1 MSSYTFSLITDSAL
15 VLWYY
20 RSKTPNGKCI
30 IVAIGA
36 PNLID
41 VDSLRNVEILTSFGY
56 DVIVPEYYWFCRSTW
71 TFTPMN
77 SVQTLIDTNSI
88 AKWDKNMNLIYV
100 YSGESLMMNYSDI
113 SFLWLSYGGFA
124 VLVLP
129 KFLPEATKI
138 WAFYPVTD
146 YVSFW
151 NRWVKE
157 ETVYDFLASIRRW
170 FSPLYRGIDDPIWE
184 EQFSDA
190 LGLSPLFET
199 RFLAWSSIFL
209 AHGTRDDSIYYVKT
223 REYYEKITNEFQDN
237 NIVYLEYQNLGH
249 GASTMLP
256 ASYEFCGWLA
266 SL

>member
-1 MSSYTFSLITDSAL
+1 MSSYTFLLITDTAL

-20 RSKTPNGKCI
+20 RAKIPNGKCI

-36 PNLID
+36 PNLMD
-41 VDSLRNVEILTSFGY
+41 VDSLRNVEILTSFWY

-71 TFTPMN
+71 IFTPMN
-77 SVQTLIDTNSI
+77 SVQTLIDSHSI
-88 AKWDKNMNLIYV
+88 AKGEKNSSLIKV
-100 YSGESLMMNYSDI
+100 YSGENITMNYTDI
-113 SFLWLSYGGFA
+113 SFLWMSYGGFA

-138 WAFYPVTD
+138 WAFYPVTE
-146 YVSFW
+146 YSSFW

-157 ETVYDFLASIRRW
+157 ETVLDFLASIRRW

-184 EQFSDA
+184 EQFSDI

-199 RFLAWSSIFL
+199 RFLAWSSVFL
-209 AHGTRDDSIYYVKT
+209 AHGTADESIYYSKT
-223 REYYEKITNEFQDN
+223 REYYEKISHEFPDN
-237 NIVYLEYQNLGH
+237 NIVYREYQNLGH
-249 GASTMLP
+249 GISTMFP

-266 SL
+266 RL